1 MINFP
6 FPCLAIVML
15 LVAII
20 TINRKSSE
28 AKMNEAKESFL
39 ERENKANA
47 TRRQD
52 ISVLPYIRFTDELLN
67 PESEKLH
74 ELCADELAKI
84 NELSEKKILNL
95 TVYSNTDL
103 KLMYGPQNL
112 EALSSY
118 DDNFTDLEIAITNLA
133 KKCNENGCPELS
145 VPYLE
150 FAVLHKTT
158 DSQIYTLLAN
168 QYAAKAQSD
177 KIQNLIDGL
186 ANQDFM
192 MKKTIVE
199 KLTAML

>member
-1 MINFP
+1 
-6 FPCLAIVML
+6 
-15 LVAII
+15 
-20 TINRKSSE
+20 
-28 AKMNEAKESFL
+28 MNEAKESFL
-39 ERENKANA
+39 ERENKANS

-52 ISVLPYIRFTDELLN
+52 ISVLPYIRFKEELLN
-67 PESEKLH
+67 PSDKRLST
-74 ELCADELAKI
+74 LCADEIATLNA
-84 NELSEKKILNL
+84 LSEKKILNL

-118 DDNFTDLEIAITNLA
+118 DDNFTELEIAIAGLA
-133 KKCNENGCPELS
+133 KKCNEDGCPELS

-168 QYAAKAQSD
+168 QYLANGQKD
-177 KIQNLIDGL
+177 KIQGL
-186 ANQDFM
+186 LDDLASQEFL
-192 MKKTIVE
+192 MKKTIVD